1 MNIIALMPAT
11 EAYEILL
18 RNWGG
23 YSDVSCCVWEEDYQ
37 RNFLTYIPPASPRD
51 ANGRFGSVSVL
62 NPRFSAETELTA
74 KPTDKTELQNR
85 SQNYC
90 KIE

>member
-1 MNIIALMPAT
+1 MDLGKAHFYGVFT
-11 EAYEILL
+11 EI
-18 RNWGG
+18 
-23 YSDVSCCVWEEDYQ
+23 
-37 RNFLTYIPPASPRD
+37 TD

-62 NPRFSAETELTA
+62 KPRFSAETELTA